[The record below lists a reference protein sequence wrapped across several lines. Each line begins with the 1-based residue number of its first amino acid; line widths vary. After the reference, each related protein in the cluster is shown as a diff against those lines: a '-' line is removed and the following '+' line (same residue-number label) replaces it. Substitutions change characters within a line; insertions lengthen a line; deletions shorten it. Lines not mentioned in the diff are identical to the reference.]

1 MLLFFFDIVCM
12 NHAFSLATTLTISS
26 LLLASGC
33 ASSQERAQ
41 ACDSHEAQPISA
53 SASAP
58 IAESESQ
65 SFAPEFAPVD
75 PDVEL
80 VIGNIF
86 ADEFIPHYPDPIASY
101 TIEEIQAELEAMF
114 DLDQSVVSNT
124 VYPSSQVPTSAS
136 TIRAIDIAQS
146 DRLKEIVE
154 HIGWPTR
161 ESVGLKA
168 TQAAYMVIQ
177 HAGHDAEFQNQSLA
191 MMIDLVED
199 GELPASYVALLT
211 DRIRVFQDQPQVF
224 GTQMAMASN
233 EYGVMV
239 PTPTVPIEDPE
250 HLDSRRKL
258 MGMPPH
264 QEFVSAIAVAYQAS
278 LVDPGTAFA
287 EVMTDD

>member
-1 MLLFFFDIVCM
+1 MSLSFFFFDIVCM
-12 NHAFSLATTLTISS
+12 NHAFALTTTLTISS

-53 SASAP
+53 P
-58 IAESESQ
+58 ISVSVAESESQ
-65 SFAPEFAPVD
+65 DFAPVD

-124 VYPSSQVPTSAS
+124 IYPSSQVPTSAS
-136 TIRAIDIAQS
+136 TIRAIDIAHS

-161 ESVGLKA
+161 ETVGLKA

-224 GTQMAMASN
+224 GTQMAMAAN
-233 EYGVMV
+233 KYGVMV

-250 HLDSRRKL
+250 HLDARRKL
-258 MGMPPH
+258 MGMPAH
-264 QEFVSAIAVAYQAS
+264 QEFISAIAVAYQAS

-287 EVMTDD
+287 EVITDD